1 MEFCH
6 SEKVGT
12 LGTNPCEVR
21 LNEPPKAKFFTP
33 RSISYRIETI
43 DGTAEAE
50 KDYIPVKQVMVFEK
64 EETHKYFD
72 IEIIDD
78 NDWEPD
84 EVDKCFAYVQFAL
97 NMAMCFILNVDI
109 IVTSVRNYVKLQIMN
124 LFSSKNKL

>member
-1 MEFCH
+1 MD
-6 SEKVGT
+6 
-12 LGTNPCEVR
+12 VR
-21 LNEPPKAKFFTP
+21 KHY
-33 RSISYRIETI
+33 RCISYRIETI

-84 EVDKCFAYVQFAL
+84 EVNKCQFVL
-97 NMAMCFILNVDI
+97 NKAIFFKKNLNVDK
-109 IVTSVRNYVKLQIMN
+109 VKLQIMN
-124 LFSSKNKL
+124 LFSLEKQIVSYLKREKL